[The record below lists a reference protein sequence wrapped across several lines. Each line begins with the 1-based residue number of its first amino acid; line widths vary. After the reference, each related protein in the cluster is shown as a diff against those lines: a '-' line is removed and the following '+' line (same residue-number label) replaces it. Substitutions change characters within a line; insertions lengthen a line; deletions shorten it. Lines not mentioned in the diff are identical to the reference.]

1 MLEEY
6 NSNDGISSGYGC
18 YVWASTY
25 RQWARYVCYEYYI
38 FLLSVGLY
46 EYRMAT
52 ELLDCKCFTPPHLQG
67 AEHPHLGAQH
77 RHFLALKEPSDARLK
92 NYGRNP
98 LSFRY
103 PVS

>member
-1 MLEEY
+1 MFVLEEY
-6 NSNDGISSGYGC
+6 SNDGITSGYRCLDLPTVG
-18 YVWASTY
+18 TLL
-25 RQWARYVCYEYYI
+25 EYYI

-52 ELLDCKCFTPPHLQG
+52 ELLYCKCFTPPHLQG